1 MRNIAS
7 IATFSRLTEKVSK
20 EGNGLFAEREG
31 NASLARQGNVM
42 CSSLARVSRASLA
55 PYKDGRNLL
64 YSQAK
69 EESILIQTSYFLS
82 FMYVPRFN

>member
-42 CSSLARVSRASLA
+42 C
-55 PYKDGRNLL
+55 
-64 YSQAK
+64 AK
-69 EESILIQTSYFLS
+69 V
-82 FMYVPRFN
+82 M